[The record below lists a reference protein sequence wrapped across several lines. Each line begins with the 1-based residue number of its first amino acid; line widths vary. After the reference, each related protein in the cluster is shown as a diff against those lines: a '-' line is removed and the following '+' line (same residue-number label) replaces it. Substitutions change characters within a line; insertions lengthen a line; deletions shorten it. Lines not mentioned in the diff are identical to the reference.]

1 MEDESYSYD
10 LRIINIQLE
19 RIYLEKK
26 TLKFFKKTKHKNK
39 IVLIVSESQET
50 QS

>member
-26 TLKFFKKTKHKNK
+26 TLKFFKKQITKTK
-39 IVLIVSESQET
+39 
-50 QS
+50 